1 MKKLIFLVV
10 VGLGLAGGI
19 IYYSL
24 AESSEYATF
33 AEASLKPG
41 REFHIA
47 GVLRRDLEMRYD
59 PQQNANLFVFYLKDS
74 NNDTYKVIYNGVK
87 PQDFDNSEQVVVV
100 GTFKNDAFYARQ
112 ILLKCPSK
120 YNDGPQMTVAENRP

>member
-1 MKKLIFLVV
+1 MKKLIILIV

-33 AEASLKPG
+33 EKARRTPG
-41 REFHIA
+41 REFHVA

-74 NNDTYKVIYNGVK
+74 NNDTYKVIYNGAK

-100 GTFKNDAFYARQ
+100 GSFQDDAFYARQ

-120 YNDGPQMTVAENRP
+120 YNDGPQVTVAERRP

>member
-1 MKKLIFLVV
+1 MKKLIILLL

-33 AEASLKPG
+33 SKALQAPE
-41 REFHIA
+41 REFHVA

-59 PQQNANLFVFYLKDS
+59 PQQNANLFVFYMKDS
-74 NNDTYKVIYNGVK
+74 ENNTFKVVYNGSK

-100 GTFKNDAFYARQ
+100 GSIQDNVFYARQ

-120 YNDGPQMTVAENRP
+120 YNDGPQMNVAAKSS